1 MRKTEA
7 NKVKVGDTLYVL
19 RKHWYFLGKGVAVKF
34 VKVVEV
40 ISKDAEGNLPLFKV
54 EFSGKV
60 QSSYSYKF
68 FEAIYH
74 EGDSRCDKC
83 HKIGSFVDG
92 TLYGKP
98 SEPLVCLDG
107 ASFGRYDALCNSC
120 LNEINN

>member
-19 RKHWYFLGKGVAVKF
+19 RKHWYFIGRGVAVEF

-54 EFSGKV
+54 EADAMGWDFDTTFS
-60 QSSYSYKF
+60 YLF

-92 TLYGKP
+92 TLYGNH
-98 SEPLVCLDG
+98 EELIDG